1 MPEQHTHNM
10 NLEKATESTL
20 AKAITRFGVPVLL
33 SLLGFAGAYMLQDI
47 RTSQTR
53 QAELQ
58 IVQSREIQQVS
69 SDLQVLKA
77 TVDSGLVWRI
87 TDIERRLNQVERSTK
102 TP

>member
-1 MPEQHTHNM
+1 MPEQVHHNM

>member
-1 MPEQHTHNM
+1 MPEQHTNDM

-20 AKAITRFGVPVLL
+20 AKFVTRIGVPLLL
-33 SLLGFAGAYMLQDI
+33 SLLAIAGGYMLQDI
-47 RTSQTR
+47 RESQSR

-58 IVQSREIQQVS
+58 LVQSREIQQVS

-87 TDIERRLNQVERSTK
+87 TDIERRLNQVERAQR